1 MTNSLTK
8 FGENLRKIRQIKRI
22 SQIDLAKS
30 VGVDPTVISKLELG
44 KRLPSLPILV
54 RIADALNVTVDELLD
69 NNTPAASR

>member
-22 SQIDLAKS
+22 SQIDLAKN
-30 VGVDPTVISKLELG
+30 VGVDPTFISKLELG